1 MDYIEYLDRET
12 GSLCR
17 ETVPGEQW
25 LKWLYHHPMG
35 RIALHGLVKRKLIS
49 ACYGRLM
56 DRPESCKKIAAFVE
70 DLQINMDE
78 AARPVE
84 DYNSFNDFFSRKLKP
99 ETRPV
104 DGAAETVVSPADG
117 KVIAFENIYNL
128 GSFFVKGQSFSLK
141 EFLQNGHLVDKY
153 EEGTL
158 LIFRLAPVDYHRF
171 HFPASGQ
178 ISASTQINGSYFSVS
193 PYAVKDMLSVYWENK
208 REYSVL
214 KTEQAGD
221 ILLCEVGATM
231 VGSIIQNYAPDSK
244 VEKGQE
250 KGYFKF
256 GGSTV
261 IMLLEKDKV
270 RIDSD
275 ILRNSERG
283 FETSIKMG
291 QHIATAII

>member
-1 MDYIEYLDRET
+1 MDYIEYVDRET

-35 RIALHGLVKRKLIS
+35 RIALHSVIKKKLIS
-49 ACYGRLM
+49 ALYGRFM
-56 DRPESCKKIAAFVE
+56 DRPESCKKIAGFVE
-70 DLQINMDE
+70 NLQINMDE
-78 AARPVE
+78 ATRPVGE
-84 DYNSFNDFFSRKLKP
+84 YTSFNDFFIRELKADA
-99 ETRPV
+99 RPV
-104 DGAAETVVSPADG
+104 DNAADAVVSPADG
-117 KVIAFENIYNL
+117 KVLAFENMYNMNP
-128 GSFFVKGQSFSLK
+128 FFVKGQSFSL
-141 EFLQNGHLVDKY
+141 ENFLQNGHLVDKY
-153 EEGTL
+153 EDGTL

-171 HFPASGQ
+171 HFPASGL

-214 KTEQAGD
+214 KTENAGD

-250 KGYFKF
+250 KGWFKF

-261 IMLLEKDKV
+261 VMLLEKGKV
-270 RIDSD
+270 NIDSD
-275 ILRNSERG
+275 ILRNSDKG
-283 FETSIKMG
+283 LETSIKMG
-291 QHIATAII
+291 QHIATAKI